1 MYNAMRSRQRVK
13 AMATISV
20 NTAQYNED
28 EVGVSVWAG
37 PICEGGGAGWCGAH
51 LYLRVGVSSCTG
63 GGVVVPAEGGE
74 RKEVVTPAHS
84 TDNTCTKHSW
94 N

>member
-1 MYNAMRSRQRVK
+1 MRSRQRVK

-37 PICEGGGAGWCGAH
+37 PICGGGGAGWYGAR
-51 LYLRVGVSSCTG
+51 LCLRVGMSSCTG
-63 GGVVVPAEGGE
+63 GGVVVPAEGG
-74 RKEVVTPAHS
+74 RVRRWSHQLTAQ
-84 TDNTCTKHSW
+84 TTQCTKHGW